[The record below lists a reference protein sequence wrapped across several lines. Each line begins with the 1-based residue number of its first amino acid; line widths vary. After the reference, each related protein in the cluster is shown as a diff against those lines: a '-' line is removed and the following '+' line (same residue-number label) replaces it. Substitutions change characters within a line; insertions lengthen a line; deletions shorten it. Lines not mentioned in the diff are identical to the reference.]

1 MVEVEAAEKE
11 ARLEAE
17 AEAEA
22 AAASQP
28 SAPGKRRRAVPLADQ
43 QYTKL
48 RYTPP
53 SEGERQGVWRGMTAG
68 GDVHEVYRNGFNA
81 NYQQLCKDKPNEWVT
96 SCPPS
101 DPSDPRVIGYAADVR

>member
-1 MVEVEAAEKE
+1 MAA
-11 ARLEAE
+11 
-17 AEAEA
+17 A

-28 SAPGKRRRAVPLADQ
+28 SALGKHRRAVPPEEQ
-43 QYTKL
+43 QEHTKL
-48 RYTPP
+48 KYVPP